1 MRNCYTKC
9 IQTSDL
15 IVFVRKQRCFC
26 FVARARFFIFL
37 FPNHRII
44 ILLRKIR
51 YFSVRIHS
59 HATMATPAVSNIC
72 ANFEEVGQVR
82 EQARAFHI
90 QCFPLFSV
98 CLCFSFSYNFDLPN
112 NTRFSFLPFSLPLQA
127 FAQHYYQQFD
137 SDRSQLGPLYNE
149 THSMLNFEHSTSRP
163 GQFKGSQSIVEKLV
177 SLPFQRVQH
186 QVVTIDTQPTPN
198 GGVLVFVCGNLLIDS
213 ETQPQ
218 KFAQTFQLM
227 PTDAVGLPAG
237 SYFIFNDVFRLNVG

>member
-1 MRNCYTKC
+1 
-9 IQTSDL
+9 
-15 IVFVRKQRCFC
+15 
-26 FVARARFFIFL
+26 
-37 FPNHRII
+37 
-44 ILLRKIR
+44 
-51 YFSVRIHS
+51 
-59 HATMATPAVSNIC
+59 MAAVSNIC

-82 EQARAFHI
+82 AFNAPFFLFFSLFVPPRAL
-90 QCFPLFSV
+90 LFSKRV
-98 CLCFSFSYNFDLPN
+98 IL
-112 NTRFSFLPFSLPLQA
+112 THARFCNAHSFLPLPLFATRTHTNAQA

-149 THSMLNFEHSTSRP
+149 THSMLNFEHSASRP

-198 GGVLVFVCGNLLIDS
+198 GGVLVFVCGNLLIDN

>member
-1 MRNCYTKC
+1 ML
-9 IQTSDL
+9 S
-15 IVFVRKQRCFC
+15 
-26 FVARARFFIFL
+26 
-37 FPNHRII
+37 
-44 ILLRKIR
+44 
-51 YFSVRIHS
+51 S
-59 HATMATPAVSNIC
+59 
-72 ANFEEVGQVR
+72 
-82 EQARAFHI
+82 
-90 QCFPLFSV
+90 FSV
-98 CLCFSFSYNFDLPN
+98 CLCFSFSHNFDSPN
-112 NTRFSFLPFSLPLQA
+112 TTRVSLFSPFSLPFQA

>member
-1 MRNCYTKC
+1 MR
-9 IQTSDL
+9 
-15 IVFVRKQRCFC
+15 FC
-26 FVARARFFIFL
+26 NA
-37 FPNHRII
+37 H
-44 ILLRKIR
+44 
-51 YFSVRIHS
+51 
-59 HATMATPAVSNIC
+59 
-72 ANFEEVGQVR
+72 
-82 EQARAFHI
+82 
-90 QCFPLFSV
+90 
-98 CLCFSFSYNFDLPN
+98 
-112 NTRFSFLPFSLPLQA
+112 SFLSRFLRCAHTKAQA

-137 SDRSQLGPLYNE
+137 SDRSQLGSLYNE
-149 THSMLNFEHSTSRP
+149 THSMLNFEHSASRP

-198 GGVLVFVCGNLLIDS
+198 GGVLVFVCGNLLIDN

>member
-1 MRNCYTKC
+1 ML
-9 IQTSDL
+9 S
-15 IVFVRKQRCFC
+15 
-26 FVARARFFIFL
+26 
-37 FPNHRII
+37 
-44 ILLRKIR
+44 
-51 YFSVRIHS
+51 S
-59 HATMATPAVSNIC
+59 
-72 ANFEEVGQVR
+72 
-82 EQARAFHI
+82 
-90 QCFPLFSV
+90 FSV

-186 QVVTIDTQPTPN
+186 QVVPIDTQPTPN